1 MFCSWGTRP
10 AEVPKGDRGRS
21 GRKVADP
28 NTTDNRKVVHFGW
41 WSGRPPGRGSGTV
54 ARGGP
59 GRGRREVV
67 EEARE
72 DIRESTTTTN
82 PTTRRRRR
90 RSERQRRQRSRRP
103 FVTTFTRRAWC
114 PEVAL
119 GFRFGRLLILSIS
132 PLVRNASCYEVA
144 VVVIVAVVIVGV
156 VARSSS

>member
-1 MFCSWGTRP
+1 MFWKVKKKCKSRRQRDWGFTHVLSQSITPLGFYSMFCSWGTRP

-28 NTTDNRKVVHFGW
+28 NTTHNTKVVHFGGG
-41 WSGRPPGRGSGTV
+41 SGRQPGRGSGTV

-59 GRGRREVV
+59 GRGRREDV

-90 RSERQRRQRSRRP
+90 RR
-103 FVTTFTRRAWC
+103 
-114 PEVAL
+114 
-119 GFRFGRLLILSIS
+119 GRFKILSF
-132 PLVRNASCYEVA
+132 VCAEV
-144 VVVIVAVVIVGV
+144 GL
-156 VARSSS
+156 RF